1 MRRQIAP
8 ECIAIYEIFMT
19 YLEIPGT
26 TSEQGPFR
34 IGLVVLPDCNLL
46 SIAAAL
52 DPFRAANRRAGRG
65 LYDWQVMSPEGGALR
80 LTSGLEIATAP
91 LPLQIEADLVIL
103 VAGFRLDTHA
113 TPSLRAWLRQLRARA
128 IGYCGVDGGPWVLA
142 RAGLLDGHRAT
153 THWEDLEA
161 FANAFPEVTA
171 TPDRF
176 VIDGPA
182 LTTGGAGPCLDLMLH
197 LIRAQH
203 GAALAGQV
211 ANALLYDP
219 EDRPSP
225 QRLVPQA
232 RLAALAP
239 PVARAVA
246 IMEATLEDP
255 PAIPLIARQVGLSP
269 RRLEMLFRQHLET
282 GPGGFFL
289 RLRLSEARRLALDT
303 GLSVQDIAVRT
314 GFSSPATLARA
325 FRAAFG
331 QSVSGLRKG
340 RAGRDTQ

>member
-1 MRRQIAP
+1 MA
-8 ECIAIYEIFMT
+8 
-19 YLEIPGT
+19 
-26 TSEQGPFR
+26 
-34 IGLVVLPDCNLL
+34 
-46 SIAAAL
+46 
-52 DPFRAANRRAGRG
+52 
-65 LYDWQVMSPEGGALR
+65 
-80 LTSGLEIATAP
+80 
-91 LPLQIEADLVIL
+91 
-103 VAGFRLDTHA
+103 
-113 TPSLRAWLRQLRARA
+113 
-128 IGYCGVDGGPWVLA
+128 YCGVDGGPWVLA

-161 FANAFPEVTA
+161 FANAFPKVTA
-171 TPDRF
+171 VPDRF

-197 LIRAQH
+197 LIRGQH
-203 GAALAGQV
+203 GAGLAGQV
-211 ANALLYDP
+211 ANALLHDP

-246 IMEATLEDP
+246 IMEQTLEDP
-255 PAIPLIARQVGLSP
+255 PAITRIAGQVGLSP

-282 GPGGFFL
+282 GPGAFFL

-314 GFSSPATLARA
+314 GFSSPTTLARA
-325 FRAAFG
+325 FRRAFG
-331 QSVSGLRKG
+331 QSVSRLRSG
-340 RAGRDTQ
+340 R